1 MQNNLKRRILVA
13 VLVVTGIIVLYAK
26 IFVWSMAVFES
37 REVTFPQGLQV
48 VVESLTTS
56 GYGGFSPWESD
67 FMNYFVLIMN
77 LTGVVFVFVAF
88 PVFFLP
94 FLQNA
99 IEKSPPTS
107 VNKANHVIICSYS
120 THAEVLIKELIARN
134 LDYVII
140 EPKKQVAK
148 ELFMSGINVMT
159 GNPELE
165 SVLELA
171 NITEAR
177 TVVVNSGT
185 EKNISIL
192 FSIRNLSKTVE
203 TIAVLEDEEMETY
216 HKLAGADSTIS
227 PRQLIGKSLAAQVP
241 AISINDSVEIDAA
254 VELIEMDIEEGSE
267 LCDKSVGE
275 ANLLE
280 NLHTNIIGAWQN
292 GVFKSPVPNDLTLT
306 AKTRLL
312 VAGDRGELADLN
324 KKAEAT
330 IRRFAQNKVLILGYG
345 LSGRAAFGALKGK
358 NVAVTVI
365 DIREKQ
371 GVDLVGDIRKAE
383 TLREAGI
390 ATASA
395 VIITIQ
401 NDAVALFASLLA
413 RSMNGK
419 IHIIVRANNME
430 NVKKLYSS
438 GADYVQSLATV
449 SGRMLASSIFE
460 DETSLAAEKQINL
473 VQVPAGRL
481 SGTTLAKS
489 NVRAETGCTVLA
501 VIREGKK
508 ISTLDPFTF
517 QFGPEDY
524 VIVAGTDESIRK
536 FEETFGSQNT

>member
-1 MQNNLKRRILVA
+1 
-13 VLVVTGIIVLYAK
+13 
-26 IFVWSMAVFES
+26 
-37 REVTFPQGLQV
+37 
-48 VVESLTTS
+48 
-56 GYGGFSPWESD
+56 
-67 FMNYFVLIMN
+67 
-77 LTGVVFVFVAF
+77 
-88 PVFFLP
+88 
-94 FLQNA
+94 
-99 IEKSPPTS
+99 
-107 VNKANHVIICSYS
+107 
-120 THAEVLIKELIARN
+120 
-134 LDYVII
+134 
-140 EPKKQVAK
+140 
-148 ELFMSGINVMT
+148 
-159 GNPELE
+159 
-165 SVLELA
+165 
-171 NITEAR
+171 
-177 TVVVNSGT
+177 
-185 EKNISIL
+185 
-192 FSIRNLSKTVE
+192 
-203 TIAVLEDEEMETY
+203 
-216 HKLAGADSTIS
+216 
-227 PRQLIGKSLAAQVP
+227 
-241 AISINDSVEIDAA
+241 
-254 VELIEMDIEEGSE
+254 
-267 LCDKSVGE
+267 
-275 ANLLE
+275 
-280 NLHTNIIGAWQN
+280 
-292 GVFKSPVPNDLTLT
+292 LT